1 MATVRA
7 DGSAIRETTVLFT
20 HWRQAAQSHLR
31 YLRLIGLRL
40 IRIPIRPIRMGT
52 SSGLLL
58 DNFDPALP
66 WRNDPS

>member
-1 MATVRA
+1 
-7 DGSAIRETTVLFT
+7 
-20 HWRQAAQSHLR
+20 
-31 YLRLIGLRL
+31 L
-40 IRIPIRPIRMGT
+40 IRIRIRPIRMGT